1 LGFESNFYICKC
13 VNYIYKL
20 RFKKMKKLKGITW
33 NHTRGLLPMVAT
45 AQRFTELNPGI
56 EISWE
61 KRSLQEFADASIED
75 LAKRFDLL
83 VIDHPWTGFGADTKT
98 ILPLSDYFSPEYIKD
113 QEINTVGC
121 SYGSYVFDNKLWALP
136 IDAATP
142 VAAARLDIL
151 EKKGL
156 KVPQTYADLLAL
168 AKKGLVA
175 FAGIP
180 VDSLMT
186 FYSYC
191 CSLGEPPFLS
201 KEKVISTEIG
211 VKALQMH
218 RELAQLMDSANFNRN
233 PIQVYEAM
241 VNTDEIAYCP
251 FAYGY
256 SNYSRIGYSKNLLHF
271 YDLVQ
276 LNDFPMISSLGG
288 TGLAVSSFSQHI
300 PEALQYAEFTG
311 SSQVQQNIFA
321 DNGGQPGHL
330 QAWKSERINQLTH
343 DYFKNTLPALE
354 RAFLR
359 PRYSGHM
366 YFQDHAGDVVRDY
379 LLNGGNEIA
388 VLDEMNALYVKSL
401 NL

>member
-1 LGFESNFYICKC
+1 
-13 VNYIYKL
+13 
-20 RFKKMKKLKGITW
+20 MKKLKGITW

-45 AQRFTELNPGI
+45 AQRFTELNPDV

-98 ILPLSDYFSPEYIKD
+98 ILPLSDHLSSEYIKD
-113 QEINTVGC
+113 QEINTVGK
-121 SYGSYVFDNKLWALP
+121 SYGSYVFHNKLWALP

-151 EKKGL
+151 EKQGL
-156 KVPQTYADLLAL
+156 KVPQTYDDLLAL
-168 AKKGLVA
+168 AQKGLVA

-186 FYSYC
+186 FYSFC
-191 CSLGEPPFLS
+191 CSLGEDPFQS
-201 KEKVISTEIG
+201 QEKVISVETGI
-211 VKALQMH
+211 KALQMH
-218 RELAQLMDSANFNRN
+218 RELAQLMDPANFNRN

-241 VNTDEIAYCP
+241 VNSDEIAYCP

-271 YDLVQ
+271 YDLVK
-276 LNDFPMISSLGG
+276 LNEKPMISSLGG

-300 PEALQYAEFTG
+300 PEAIQYAEFTG

-330 QAWKSERINQLTH
+330 QAWKNDRINSITH

-379 LLNGGNEIA
+379 LMNGGNEEH
-388 VLDEMNALYVKSL
+388 VLQVMDALYVKSL

>member
-1 LGFESNFYICKC
+1 
-13 VNYIYKL
+13 
-20 RFKKMKKLKGITW
+20 MKKLKGITW

-45 AQRFTELNPGI
+45 AQRFTELNPDI

-98 ILPLSDYFSPEYIKD
+98 ILPLSDHLSAEYIKD
-113 QEINTVGC
+113 QEINTVGK
-121 SYGSYVFDNKLWALP
+121 SYGSYVFHNKLWALP

-151 EKKGL
+151 EKQGL
-156 KVPQTYADLLAL
+156 DVPQTYDDLLAL
-168 AKKGLVA
+168 AKKGLIA

-186 FYSYC
+186 FYSFC
-191 CSLGEPPFLS
+191 CSLGENPFQS
-201 KEKVISTEIG
+201 QEKVISVETG
-211 VKALQMH
+211 RKALQMH
-218 RELAQLMDSANFNRN
+218 RELAQLMDPANFNRN

-241 VNTDEIAYCP
+241 VNSDEIAYCP

-271 YDLVQ
+271 YDLVK
-276 LNDFPMISSLGG
+276 LNEKSMISSLGG

-300 PEALQYAEFTG
+300 PEAVKYAEFTG

-330 QAWKSERINQLTH
+330 QAWKNDRINGITH

-379 LLNGGNEIA
+379 LMNGGNEEQ
-388 VLDEMNALYVKSL
+388 VLQVMDALYVKSL

>member
-1 LGFESNFYICKC
+1 
-13 VNYIYKL
+13 
-20 RFKKMKKLKGITW
+20 MTKLKGITW

-98 ILPLSDYFSPEYIKD
+98 ILPLSDHLSAEYIKD
-113 QEINTVGC
+113 QEINTVGK
-121 SYGSYVFDNKLWALP
+121 SYGSYVFHNKLWALP

-142 VAAARLDIL
+142 VAASRLDIL
-151 EKKGL
+151 QKHGL
-156 KVPQTYADLLAL
+156 KVPQTYEDLLTL
-168 AKKGLVA
+168 AKKGMVA

-186 FYSYC
+186 FYSFC
-191 CSLGEPPFLS
+191 CSLGEDPFRS
-201 KEKVISTEIG
+201 QEKVISVETG
-211 VKALQMH
+211 KKALQMH
-218 RELAQLMDSANFNRN
+218 RELAQLMDPANFNRN

-241 VNTDEIAYCP
+241 VNSDEIAYCP

-256 SNYSRIGYSKNLLHF
+256 SNYSRTGYSKNLLHF
-271 YDLVQ
+271 YDLVK
-276 LNDFPMISSLGG
+276 LNDQPMISSLGG

-300 PEALQYAEFTG
+300 PEAIKYAEFTG

-330 QAWKSERINQLTH
+330 QAWKSERINGVTH

-379 LLNGGNEIA
+379 LMNGGDEEL
-388 VLDEMNALYVKSL
+388 VLSAMDALYIKSL

>member
-1 LGFESNFYICKC
+1 
-13 VNYIYKL
+13 
-20 RFKKMKKLKGITW
+20 MKKLKGITW

-45 AQRFTELNPGI
+45 AQRFTELNPDI

-98 ILPLSDYFSPEYIKD
+98 ILPLSDHLSSEYIKD
-113 QEINTVGC
+113 QEINTVGK
-121 SYGSYVFDNKLWALP
+121 SYGSYVFHNKLWALP

-151 EKKGL
+151 EKQGL
-156 KVPQTYADLLAL
+156 KVPQTYDDLLAL

-186 FYSYC
+186 FYSFC
-191 CSLGEPPFLS
+191 CSLGEAPFQS
-201 KEKVISTEIG
+201 QEKVISVETG
-211 VKALQMH
+211 KKALQMH
-218 RELAQLMDSANFNRN
+218 RELAQLMDSTNFNRN

-241 VNTDEIAYCP
+241 VNSDEIAYCP

-271 YDLVQ
+271 YDLVK
-276 LNDFPMISSLGG
+276 LNDKPMISSLGG

-300 PEALQYAEFTG
+300 PEAIKYAEFTG

-330 QAWKSERINQLTH
+330 QAWKNDRINGITH

-379 LLNGGNEIA
+379 LMNGGDEES
-388 VLDEMNALYVKSL
+388 VLEVMNGLYIKSL

>member
-1 LGFESNFYICKC
+1 
-13 VNYIYKL
+13 
-20 RFKKMKKLKGITW
+20 MKKLKGITW

-45 AQRFTELNPGI
+45 AQRFTELNPEI

-98 ILPLSDYFSPEYIKD
+98 ILPLSDYLSAEYIKD
-113 QEINTVGC
+113 QEINTVGK
-121 SYGSYVFDNKLWALP
+121 SYGSYVFHNKLWALP

-151 EKKGL
+151 EKQGL
-156 KVPQTYADLLAL
+156 KVPQTYNDLLAL
-168 AKKGLVA
+168 AKKGLIA

-186 FYSYC
+186 FYSFC
-191 CSLGEPPFLS
+191 CSLGEAPFQS
-201 KEKVISTEIG
+201 QEKVISVETG
-211 VKALQMH
+211 KKALQMH
-218 RELAQLMDSANFNRN
+218 RELAQLMDPANFNRN

-241 VNTDEIAYCP
+241 VNSDEIAYCP

-256 SNYSRIGYSKNLLHF
+256 SNYSRSGYSKNLLHF
-271 YDLVQ
+271 YDLVK
-276 LNDFPMISSLGG
+276 LNDKPMISSLGG

-300 PEALQYAEFTG
+300 PEAIKYAEFTG
-311 SSQVQQNIFA
+311 SSQVQQNIFS

-330 QAWKSERINQLTH
+330 QAWKNDRINAITH

-379 LLNGGNEIA
+379 LMNGG
-388 VLDEMNALYVKSL
+388 DEEAALSTMDALYIKSL

>member
-1 LGFESNFYICKC
+1 
-13 VNYIYKL
+13 
-20 RFKKMKKLKGITW
+20 MKKLKGITW

-45 AQRFTELNPGI
+45 AQRFTELYPDV

-61 KRSLQEFADASIED
+61 KRSLQEFADASIEN

-83 VIDHPWTGFGADTKT
+83 VIDHPWTGFGAATNT
-98 ILPLSDYFSPEYIKD
+98 IVPLSDHFSSEYIKD
-113 QEINTVGC
+113 QEVNTVGK
-121 SYGSYVFDNKLWALP
+121 SYESYVFNNKLWALP

-151 EKKGL
+151 ESKGL
-156 KVPQTYADLLAL
+156 KVPETYEDLLAL

-186 FYSYC
+186 FYSFC
-191 CSLGEPPFLS
+191 CSLGEAPFLS
-201 KEKVISTEIG
+201 QEKVISNETGI
-211 VKALQMH
+211 KALQMH
-218 RELAQLMDSANFNRN
+218 RELAQLMDPANFNRN

-271 YDLVQ
+271 YDLVK
-276 LNDFPMISSLGG
+276 LNDQPMISSLGG
-288 TGLAVSSFSQHI
+288 TGLAVSAFSQNL
-300 PEALQYAEFTG
+300 PEALKYAEFTG
-311 SSQVQQNIFA
+311 SSHVQQNIFA

-330 QAWKSERINQLTH
+330 QAWKSERINQITH

-366 YFQDHAGDVVRDY
+366 YFQDHAGDLVRDY
-379 LLNGGNEIA
+379 LMNGGDEVA
-388 VLDEMNALYVKSL
+388 VLEAMDALYVKSL
-401 NL
+401 NVATV

>member
-1 LGFESNFYICKC
+1 
-13 VNYIYKL
+13 
-20 RFKKMKKLKGITW
+20 MTKLKGITW

-83 VIDHPWTGFGADTKT
+83 VIDHPWTGFGAHTNA
-98 ILPLSDYFSPEYIKD
+98 ILPLSDYLSSEYIKD
-113 QEINTVGC
+113 QEINTVGR
-121 SYGSYVFDNKLWALP
+121 SYGSYVFHNKLWALP

-151 EKKGL
+151 EKQGL
-156 KVPQTYADLLAL
+156 KVPQTYDDLLAL

-186 FYSYC
+186 FYSFC
-191 CSLGEPPFLS
+191 CSLGEDPFQS
-201 KEKVISTEIG
+201 QEKVISVETG
-211 VKALQMH
+211 KKALQMH
-218 RELAQLMDSANFNRN
+218 RELAQLMDPANFNRN

-241 VNTDEIAYCP
+241 VNSDEIAYCP

-271 YDLVQ
+271 YDLVK
-276 LNDFPMISSLGG
+276 LNNKPMISSLGG

-300 PEALQYAEFTG
+300 PEAVKYAEFTG
-311 SSQVQQNIFA
+311 SSHVQQNIFA

-330 QAWKSERINQLTH
+330 QAWKSDRINQLTH

-359 PRYSGHM
+359 PRYAGHM

-379 LLNGGNEIA
+379 LMNGGNEEQILE
-388 VLDEMNALYVKSL
+388 VMNALYVKSL

>member
-1 LGFESNFYICKC
+1 
-13 VNYIYKL
+13 
-20 RFKKMKKLKGITW
+20 MKSLKGITW

-61 KRSLQEFADASIED
+61 KRSLQDFADSSIED
-75 LAKRFDLL
+75 LARRFDLL
-83 VIDHPWTGFGADTKT
+83 VIDHPWTGFGAETAA
-98 ILPLSDYFSPEYIKD
+98 ILPLSDYLSSDYIKD
-113 QEINTVGC
+113 QKLNTVGR
-121 SYGSYVFDNKLWALP
+121 SYESYVFSNKLWALP

-151 EKKGL
+151 EKQGL
-156 KVPQTYADLLAL
+156 KVPETFEDLLAL

-180 VDSLMT
+180 IDSLMS
-186 FYSYC
+186 FYMFC
-191 CSLGEPPFLS
+191 CSLGEAPFQS
-201 KEKVISTEIG
+201 QEKVITPETG
-211 VKALQMH
+211 KKALQMF
-218 RELAQLMDSANFNRN
+218 RELAQLIDPANFNRN

-241 VNTDEIAYCP
+241 VNSDQIAYCP

-256 SNYSRIGYSKNLLHF
+256 SNYSRIGYSSKLLHF
-271 YDLVQ
+271 YDLVR
-276 LNDFPMISSLGG
+276 LNDQPMISSLGG
-288 TGLAVSSFSQHI
+288 TGLAVSSFSAHI
-300 PEALQYAEFTG
+300 PEAIQYAEFTA
-311 SSQVQQNIFA
+311 SSSVQQNLFA

-366 YFQDHAGDVVRDY
+366 YFQDHAGDIVRDY
-379 LLNGGNEIA
+379 LINGGNEELILEA
-388 VLDEMNALYVKSL
+388 LNALYAKSL
-401 NL
+401 NVQTT

>member
-1 LGFESNFYICKC
+1 
-13 VNYIYKL
+13 
-20 RFKKMKKLKGITW
+20 MKKLKGITW

-98 ILPLSDYFSPEYIKD
+98 ILPLSDHLSAEYIKD
-113 QEINTVGC
+113 QEINTVGK
-121 SYGSYVFDNKLWALP
+121 SYGSYVFHNKLWALP

-151 EKKGL
+151 EKHGL
-156 KVPQTYADLLAL
+156 KVPQNYDDLLAL
-168 AKKGLVA
+168 ATKGLIA

-186 FYSYC
+186 FYSFC
-191 CSLGEPPFLS
+191 CSLGEDPFQS
-201 KEKVISTEIG
+201 QEKVISVETG
-211 VKALQMH
+211 KKALQMH
-218 RELAQLMDSANFNRN
+218 RELAQLMDPANFNRN

-241 VNTDEIAYCP
+241 VNSDEIAYCP

-271 YDLVQ
+271 YDLVK
-276 LNDFPMISSLGG
+276 LNNKPMISSLGG

-300 PEALQYAEFTG
+300 PEAIKYAEFTG

-330 QAWKSERINQLTH
+330 QAWKSDRINSVTH

-379 LLNGGNEIA
+379 LMNGGNEEQI
-388 VLDEMNALYVKSL
+388 LEIMNALYIKSL
-401 NL
+401 NLKTA

>member
-1 LGFESNFYICKC
+1 
-13 VNYIYKL
+13 
-20 RFKKMKKLKGITW
+20 MKKLKGITW

-45 AQRFTELNPGI
+45 AQRFTELNPEI

-98 ILPLSDYFSPEYIKD
+98 ILPLSDHLSSEYIKD
-113 QEINTVGC
+113 QEINTVGK
-121 SYGSYVFDNKLWALP
+121 SYGSYVFHNKLWALP

-151 EKKGL
+151 EKQGL
-156 KVPQTYADLLAL
+156 KVPQTYDDLLAL

-186 FYSYC
+186 FYSFC
-191 CSLGEPPFLS
+191 CSLCEDPFQS
-201 KEKVISTEIG
+201 QEKVISVETG
-211 VKALQMH
+211 KKALQMH
-218 RELAQLMDSANFNRN
+218 RELAQLMDPANFNRN

-241 VNTDEIAYCP
+241 VNSDEIAYCP

-256 SNYSRIGYSKNLLHF
+256 SNYSRIGYSKNLLHS
-271 YDLVQ
+271 YDLVK
-276 LNDFPMISSLGG
+276 LNDKPMISSLGG

-300 PEALQYAEFTG
+300 PEAIKYAEFTG

-330 QAWKSERINQLTH
+330 QAWKSERINGVTH

-379 LLNGGNEIA
+379 LMNGGDEEL
-388 VLDEMNALYVKSL
+388 VLSAMDALYTKSL

>member
-1 LGFESNFYICKC
+1 
-13 VNYIYKL
+13 
-20 RFKKMKKLKGITW
+20 MKKLKGITW

-45 AQRFTELNPGI
+45 AQRFTELYPDV

-83 VIDHPWTGFGADTKT
+83 VIDHPWTGFGAATNT
-98 ILPLSDYFSPEYIKD
+98 IVPLSDHFSSEYIKD
-113 QEINTVGC
+113 QEVNTVGK
-121 SYGSYVFDNKLWALP
+121 SYESYVFHNKLWALP

-151 EKKGL
+151 EKNGL
-156 KVPQTYADLLAL
+156 KVPETYEDLLAL

-180 VDSLMT
+180 VDSLMS
-186 FYSYC
+186 FYSFC
-191 CSLGEPPFLS
+191 CSLGEAPFLS
-201 KEKVISTEIG
+201 QEKVISNETGI
-211 VKALQMH
+211 KALQMH
-218 RELAQLMDSANFNRN
+218 RELAQLMDPANFNRN

-271 YDLVQ
+271 YDLVK
-276 LNDFPMISSLGG
+276 LNNQPMISSLGG
-288 TGLAVSSFSQHI
+288 TGLAVSAFSKNL
-300 PEALQYAEFTG
+300 PEALKYAEFTG
-311 SSQVQQNIFA
+311 SFHVQQNIFA

-330 QAWKSERINQLTH
+330 QAWKSDRINGITH

-366 YFQDHAGDVVRDY
+366 YFQDHAGDLVRDY
-379 LLNGGNEIA
+379 LMNGGDEVT
-388 VLDEMNALYVKSL
+388 VLEAMDALYVKSL
-401 NL
+401 NAATV

>member
-1 LGFESNFYICKC
+1 
-13 VNYIYKL
+13 
-20 RFKKMKKLKGITW
+20 MTKLKGITW

-83 VIDHPWTGFGADTKT
+83 VIDHPWTGFGAQTNA
-98 ILPLSDYFSPEYIKD
+98 ILPLSDYLSAEYIKD
-113 QEINTVGC
+113 QEINTVGK
-121 SYGSYVFDNKLWALP
+121 SYGSYVFHNKLWALP

-142 VAAARLDIL
+142 VAAARFDIL
-151 EKKGL
+151 EKQGL
-156 KVPQTYADLLAL
+156 KVPQTYEDLLAL

-180 VDSLMT
+180 VDVLMS
-186 FYSYC
+186 FYMYC
-191 CSLGEPPFLS
+191 CSLGEAPFQS
-201 KEKVISTEIG
+201 EEKVISLETG
-211 VKALQMH
+211 KKALQLF
-218 RELAQLMDSANFNRN
+218 RELAQLIDPANFNRN

-241 VNTDEIAYCP
+241 VNSDEIAYCP

-271 YDLVQ
+271 YDLVR
-276 LNDFPMISSLGG
+276 LNDQPMITSLGG

-300 PEALQYAEFTG
+300 SEAIKYAEFTG

-330 QAWKSERINQLTH
+330 QAWKSDRINALTH

-379 LLNGGNEIA
+379 LMNGGNEES
-388 VLDEMNALYVKSL
+388 VLSAMNSLYVKSL
-401 NL
+401 NLKTA

>member
-1 LGFESNFYICKC
+1 
-13 VNYIYKL
+13 
-20 RFKKMKKLKGITW
+20 MKKLKGITW

-45 AQRFTELNPGI
+45 AQRFTELNPEI

-98 ILPLSDYFSPEYIKD
+98 ILPLSDHLSSEYIKD
-113 QEINTVGC
+113 QEINTVGK
-121 SYGSYVFDNKLWALP
+121 SYGSYVFHNKLWALP

-142 VAAARLDIL
+142 IAAARLDIL
-151 EKKGL
+151 EKQGL
-156 KVPQTYADLLAL
+156 KVPQTYDDLLAL

-186 FYSYC
+186 FYSFC
-191 CSLGEPPFLS
+191 CSLGEDPFQS
-201 KEKVISTEIG
+201 QEKVISVETG
-211 VKALQMH
+211 KKALQMH
-218 RELAQLMDSANFNRN
+218 RELAQLMDPANFNRN

-241 VNTDEIAYCP
+241 VNSDEIAYCP

-256 SNYSRIGYSKNLLHF
+256 SNYSRIGYSKNLLHS
-271 YDLVQ
+271 YDLVK
-276 LNDFPMISSLGG
+276 LNDKPMISSLGG

-300 PEALQYAEFTG
+300 PEAIKYAEFTG

-330 QAWKSERINQLTH
+330 QAWKSERINGVTH

-379 LLNGGNEIA
+379 LMNGGDEEL
-388 VLDEMNALYVKSL
+388 VLSAMDALYTKSL

>member
-1 LGFESNFYICKC
+1 
-13 VNYIYKL
+13 
-20 RFKKMKKLKGITW
+20 MKRLKGITW

-45 AQRFTELNPGI
+45 AQRFTELNPEI

-75 LAKRFDLL
+75 LAKKFDLL
-83 VIDHPWTGFGADTKT
+83 VIDHPWTGFGAQTNA
-98 ILPLSDYFSPEYIKD
+98 ILPLSDYLSPDYIKD
-113 QEINTVGC
+113 QEINTVGR
-121 SYGSYVFDNKLWALP
+121 SFGSYVFSDKLWALP

-142 VAAARLDIL
+142 VASARLDIL
-151 EKKGL
+151 EKQGL

-180 VDSLMT
+180 VDVLMS
-186 FYSYC
+186 FYMFC
-191 CSLGEPPFLS
+191 CSLGEAPFQS
-201 KEKVISTEIG
+201 EEKVISVATG
-211 VKALQMH
+211 KRALQMF
-218 RELAQLMDSANFNRN
+218 RELAQLMDVANFNRN

-241 VNTDEIAYCP
+241 VNSDEIAYCP

-256 SNYSRIGYSKNLLHF
+256 SNYSRTGYSKKLLHF
-271 YDLVQ
+271 YDLVH
-276 LNDFPMISSLGG
+276 LNDQPMISSLGG
-288 TGLAVSSFSQHI
+288 TGLAVSSFSEHI
-300 PEALQYAEFTG
+300 PEAIKYAEFTA

-330 QAWKSERINQLTH
+330 QAWISERINQLTH

-379 LLNGGNEIA
+379 LMNGGNEEI
-388 VLDEMNALYVKSL
+388 VLSVLNALYAKSL
-401 NL
+401 NLQTT

>member
-1 LGFESNFYICKC
+1 
-13 VNYIYKL
+13 
-20 RFKKMKKLKGITW
+20 MKKLKGITW

-45 AQRFTELNPGI
+45 SQRFTELNPGI

-83 VIDHPWTGFGADTKT
+83 VIDHPWTGFGAATNT
-98 ILPLSDYFSPEYIKD
+98 ILPLSDYIPSEYIKD
-113 QEINTVGC
+113 QEINTVGR
-121 SYGSYVFDNKLWALP
+121 SYESYVFSDKLWALP

-142 VAAARLDIL
+142 VASARLDIL
-151 EKKGL
+151 KKQGL
-156 KVPQTYADLLAL
+156 KVPQTYDDLLAL

-180 VDSLMT
+180 VDVLMS
-186 FYSYC
+186 FYMYC
-191 CSLGEPPFLS
+191 CSLGEAPFQS
-201 KEKVISTEIG
+201 EEKVISTETG
-211 VKALQMH
+211 TKALQLF
-218 RELAQLMDSANFNRN
+218 RELAQLIDPANFNRN

-241 VNTDEIAYCP
+241 VNSDEIAYCP

-256 SNYSRIGYSKNLLHF
+256 SNYSRIGYSQNLLHF
-271 YDLVQ
+271 YDLVK
-276 LNDFPMISSLGG
+276 LNDQPMISSLGG
-288 TGLAVSSFSQHI
+288 TGLAVSSFGQHI
-300 PEALQYAEFTG
+300 PEAIKYAEFTG
-311 SSQVQQNIFA
+311 SSQVQQTIFA

-330 QAWKSERINQLTH
+330 QAWKSDRINQLTH

-366 YFQDHAGDVVRDY
+366 YFQDQAGDVVRDY
-379 LLNGGNEIA
+379 LMKGGNEKS
-388 VLDEMNALYVKSL
+388 VLSAMNELYVKSL
-401 NL
+401 KSQAK

>member
-1 LGFESNFYICKC
+1 
-13 VNYIYKL
+13 
-20 RFKKMKKLKGITW
+20 MKRLKGITW
-33 NHTRGLLPMVAT
+33 NHTRGLLPIVAT

-75 LAKRFDLL
+75 LAKKFDLL
-83 VIDHPWTGFGADTKT
+83 VIDHPWTGFGAQTKA
-98 ILPLSDYFSPEYIKD
+98 ILPLSDYLSTEYIKD
-113 QEINTVGC
+113 QEINTVGR
-121 SYGSYVFDNKLWALP
+121 SYGSYVFSNKLWALP

-142 VAAARLDIL
+142 VASARLDLL
-151 EKKGL
+151 EKNDL
-156 KVPQTYADLLAL
+156 KVPQIYNDVLAL

-180 VDSLMT
+180 VDILMS
-186 FYSYC
+186 FYMYC
-191 CSLGEPPFLS
+191 CSLGEAPFQWH
-201 KEKVISTEIG
+201 EKVISKETG
-211 VKALQMH
+211 KKALQLF
-218 RELAQLMDSANFNRN
+218 RELAQLIDPANFKRN

-241 VNTDEIAYCP
+241 VNSDEIAYCP

-256 SNYSRIGYSKNLLHF
+256 SNYSRIGYSQKLLHF

-276 LNDFPMISSLGG
+276 LNNQPMISSLGG
-288 TGLAVSSFSQHI
+288 TGLAVSSFGQHI
-300 PEALQYAEFTG
+300 PEAIKYAEFTA
-311 SSQVQQNIFA
+311 SSQVQQTIFA

-330 QAWKSERINQLTH
+330 QAWKSDRINQITH

-366 YFQDHAGDVVRDY
+366 YFQDHAGDIVRNY
-379 LLNGGNEIA
+379 LINGGNEDL
-388 VLDEMNALYVKSL
+388 VLEELNALYVKSL
-401 NL
+401 NLQTS

>member
-1 LGFESNFYICKC
+1 
-13 VNYIYKL
+13 
-20 RFKKMKKLKGITW
+20 MKKLKGITW

-45 AQRFTELNPGI
+45 SQRFSELNPGI

-61 KRSLQEFADASIED
+61 KRSLQEFADASIDD
-75 LAKRFDLL
+75 LAKRFDLM
-83 VIDHPWTGFGADTKT
+83 VIDHPWTGFGAKT
-98 ILPLSDYFSPEYIKD
+98 NAILPLSDYLSTEYIKD
-113 QEINTVGC
+113 QEINTVGH

-151 EKKGL
+151 EKQGL
-156 KVPQTYADLLAL
+156 KIPQTYEDLLAL

-180 VDSLMT
+180 VDVLMS
-186 FYSYC
+186 FYMYC
-191 CSLGEPPFLS
+191 CSLGEAPFLS
-201 KEKVISTEIG
+201 EEKVISIETG
-211 VKALQMH
+211 KKALQMF
-218 RELAQLMDSANFNRN
+218 RELAQLIDKANFNRN

-241 VNTDEIAYCP
+241 VNSDEIAYCP

-256 SNYSRIGYSKNLLHF
+256 SNYSRAGYSDKLLHF
-271 YDLVQ
+271 YDLVR
-276 LNDFPMISSLGG
+276 LNNQPMISSLGG
-288 TGLAVSSFSQHI
+288 TGLAVSSFSENI
-300 PEALQYAEFTG
+300 SEALKYAEFTA

-330 QAWKSERINQLTH
+330 QAWKNDRINSVTH
-343 DYFKNTLPALE
+343 DYFRNTLPALE

-359 PRYSGHM
+359 PRYAGHM

-379 LLNGGNEIA
+379 LMNGGDEEA
-388 VLDEMNALYVKSL
+388 VLHELDALYAKSL
-401 NL
+401 KTQVI

>member
-1 LGFESNFYICKC
+1 
-13 VNYIYKL
+13 
-20 RFKKMKKLKGITW
+20 MKKLKGITW

-45 AQRFTELNPGI
+45 AQRFTELNPDI

-98 ILPLSDYFSPEYIKD
+98 ILPLSDHLSTEYIKD
-113 QEINTVGC
+113 QEINTVGK
-121 SYGSYVFDNKLWALP
+121 SYGSYVFHNKLWALP

-151 EKKGL
+151 EKQGL
-156 KVPQTYADLLAL
+156 NVPQTYDDLLAL

-186 FYSYC
+186 FYSFC
-191 CSLGEPPFLS
+191 CSLGEDPFHS
-201 KEKVISTEIG
+201 QEKVISVETG
-211 VKALQMH
+211 KKALQMH
-218 RELAQLMDSANFNRN
+218 RELAQLMDPANFNRN

-271 YDLVQ
+271 YDLVK
-276 LNDFPMISSLGG
+276 LNNKPMISSLGG

-300 PEALQYAEFTG
+300 PEAIKYAEFTG
-311 SSQVQQNIFA
+311 SSQVQQNIFS

-330 QAWKSERINQLTH
+330 QAWKNERINSITH

-379 LLNGGNEIA
+379 LMNGG
-388 VLDEMNALYVKSL
+388 DEETALSAMDALYIKSL

>member
-1 LGFESNFYICKC
+1 
-13 VNYIYKL
+13 
-20 RFKKMKKLKGITW
+20 MKKLKGITW

-45 AQRFTELNPGI
+45 AQRFTELHPDV

-75 LAKRFDLL
+75 LAKKFDLL
-83 VIDHPWTGFGADTKT
+83 VIDHPWTGFGAATNT
-98 ILPLSDYFSPEYIKD
+98 IVPLSDHFSSEYIKD
-113 QEINTVGC
+113 QEVNTVGK
-121 SYGSYVFDNKLWALP
+121 SYESYVFDNKLWALP

-142 VAAARLDIL
+142 VAAARLDVL
-151 EKKGL
+151 ESKGL
-156 KVPQTYADLLAL
+156 EVPKTYEDLLAL

-186 FYSYC
+186 FYSFC
-191 CSLGEPPFLS
+191 CSLGEAPFIS
-201 KEKVISTEIG
+201 KDKVISEEIG
-211 VKALQMH
+211 IKALQMH
-218 RELAQLMDSANFNRN
+218 RELAQLMDPANFNRN

-241 VNTDEIAYCP
+241 VNTDAIAYCP

-256 SNYSRIGYSKNLLHF
+256 SNYSRSGYSKNLLHF
-271 YDLVQ
+271 YDLVK
-276 LNDFPMISSLGG
+276 LNGQPMISSLGG
-288 TGLAVSSFSQHI
+288 TGLAVSSFSEHLS
-300 PEALQYAEFTG
+300 EALQYAEFTG

-330 QAWKSERINQLTH
+330 QAWKSERINGITH
-343 DYFKNTLPALE
+343 DYFKNTLPSLE

-359 PRYSGHM
+359 PRYAGHM

-379 LLNGGNEIA
+379 LMKGGDEKE
-388 VLDEMNALYVKSL
+388 VLAAMDALYVESL
-401 NL
+401 KGQKV

>member
-1 LGFESNFYICKC
+1 
-13 VNYIYKL
+13 
-20 RFKKMKKLKGITW
+20 MKKLKGITW

-45 AQRFTELNPGI
+45 SQRFTELNPDV

-83 VIDHPWTGFGADTKT
+83 VIDHPWTGFGAHTNA
-98 ILPLSDYFSPEYIKD
+98 ILPLSDYLSAEYIKD
-113 QEINTVGC
+113 QEINTVGR
-121 SYGSYVFDNKLWALP
+121 SYGSYVFSNKLWALP

-142 VAAARLDIL
+142 VASARLDIL
-151 EKKGL
+151 EKQGL
-156 KVPQTYADLLAL
+156 KVPETYDDLLAL

-180 VDSLMT
+180 VDVLMS
-186 FYSYC
+186 FYMYC
-191 CSLGEPPFLS
+191 CSLGEAPFQS
-201 KEKVISTEIG
+201 EEKVISVETG
-211 VKALQMH
+211 TKALQMF
-218 RELAQLMDSANFNRN
+218 RELAQLIDPANFNRN

-241 VNTDEIAYCP
+241 VNSDEIAYCP

-256 SNYSRIGYSKNLLHF
+256 SNYSRIGYSQNLLHF
-271 YDLVQ
+271 YDLVK
-276 LNDFPMISSLGG
+276 LNDQPMISSLGG

-300 PEALQYAEFTG
+300 PEAIKYAEFTG

-330 QAWKSERINQLTH
+330 QAWKSDRINGITH

-379 LLNGGNEIA
+379 LMKGGNEES
-388 VLDEMNALYVKSL
+388 VLAELDALYVKSL
-401 NL
+401 KLQAQ

>member
-1 LGFESNFYICKC
+1 
-13 VNYIYKL
+13 
-20 RFKKMKKLKGITW
+20 MKKLKGITW

-45 AQRFTELNPGI
+45 SQRFSELNPNI

-61 KRSLQEFADASIED
+61 KRSLQEFADASIDD

-83 VIDHPWTGFGADTKT
+83 VIDHPWTGFGAQTNA
-98 ILPLSDYFSPEYIKD
+98 ILPLSDYLSMEYIKD
-113 QEINTVGC
+113 QEMNTVGR
-121 SYGSYVFDNKLWALP
+121 SYGSYVFHNKLWALP

-142 VAAARLDIL
+142 VASARLDLL
-151 EKKGL
+151 EKNGL
-156 KVPQTYADLLAL
+156 KVPQKYNDVLAL

-180 VDSLMT
+180 VDVLMS
-186 FYSYC
+186 FYMYC
-191 CSLGEPPFLS
+191 CSLGENPFQSQEIVIS
-201 KEKVISTEIG
+201 KETGK
-211 VKALQMH
+211 KALQLF
-218 RELAQLMDSANFNRN
+218 RELAQLIDPANFNRN

-241 VNTDEIAYCP
+241 VNSDEIAYCP

-256 SNYSRIGYSKNLLHF
+256 SNYSRIGYSQKLLHF

-276 LNDFPMISSLGG
+276 LNNQPMISSLGG

-300 PEALQYAEFTG
+300 PEAIKYAEFTG
-311 SSQVQQNIFA
+311 SSQVQQTIFA

-330 QAWKSERINQLTH
+330 QAWKSDRINQLTH

-366 YFQDHAGDVVRDY
+366 YFQDHAGDVVRNY
-379 LLNGGNEIA
+379 LINGGNEDA
-388 VLDEMNALYVKSL
+388 VLDELNALYIKSL
-401 NL
+401 NLKTA

>member
-1 LGFESNFYICKC
+1 
-13 VNYIYKL
+13 
-20 RFKKMKKLKGITW
+20 MKKLKGITW

-45 AQRFTELNPGI
+45 SQRFTELNPGI

-83 VIDHPWTGFGADTKT
+83 VIDHPWTGFGAHTNA
-98 ILPLSDYFSPEYIKD
+98 ILPLSNYLSAEYIKD
-113 QEINTVGC
+113 QEINTVGR
-121 SYGSYVFDNKLWALP
+121 SYGSYVFSNKLWALP

-142 VAAARLDIL
+142 VASARLDIL
-151 EKKGL
+151 EKQGL
-156 KVPQTYADLLAL
+156 KVPETYDDLLAL

-180 VDSLMT
+180 VDVLMS
-186 FYSYC
+186 FYMYC
-191 CSLGEPPFLS
+191 CSLGEAPFQS
-201 KEKVISTEIG
+201 KEKVISVETG
-211 VKALQMH
+211 TKAL
-218 RELAQLMDSANFNRN
+218 RLFKELAQLIDPVNFNRN

-256 SNYSRIGYSKNLLHF
+256 SNYSRTGYSKNLLHF
-271 YDLVQ
+271 YDLVK
-276 LNDFPMISSLGG
+276 LNDQPMISSLGG

-300 PEALQYAEFTG
+300 PEAIKYAEFTG

-330 QAWKSERINQLTH
+330 QAWKSDRINGITH

-379 LLNGGNEIA
+379 LMNGGNEEA
-388 VLDEMNALYVKSL
+388 VLAEMDALYVKSL
-401 NL
+401 NLQAQ

>member
-1 LGFESNFYICKC
+1 
-13 VNYIYKL
+13 
-20 RFKKMKKLKGITW
+20 MKKLKGITW

-45 AQRFTELNPGI
+45 AQRFTELNPDI

-98 ILPLSDYFSPEYIKD
+98 ILPLSDYLSAEYIKD
-113 QEINTVGC
+113 QETNTVGK
-121 SYGSYVFDNKLWALP
+121 SYGSYVFHNKLWALP

-151 EKKGL
+151 EKQGL
-156 KVPQTYADLLAL
+156 KVPQTYDDLLAL
-168 AKKGLVA
+168 AKKGLIA

-186 FYSYC
+186 FYSFC
-191 CSLGEPPFLS
+191 CSLGEDPFQS
-201 KEKVISTEIG
+201 QEKVISVETG
-211 VKALQMH
+211 KKALQMH
-218 RELAQLMDSANFNRN
+218 RELAQLMNPTNFNRN

-241 VNTDEIAYCP
+241 VNSDEIAYCP

-256 SNYSRIGYSKNLLHF
+256 SNYSRSGYSKNLLHF
-271 YDLVQ
+271 YDLVK
-276 LNDFPMISSLGG
+276 LNDKPMISSLGG

-300 PEALQYAEFTG
+300 PEAMKYAEFTG
-311 SSQVQQNIFA
+311 SSQVQQNIFS

-330 QAWKSERINQLTH
+330 QAWKNDRINGVTH

-379 LLNGGNEIA
+379 LMNGG
-388 VLDEMNALYVKSL
+388 DEEAALSAMDTLYIKSL

>member
-1 LGFESNFYICKC
+1 
-13 VNYIYKL
+13 
-20 RFKKMKKLKGITW
+20 MKKLKGITW

-45 AQRFTELNPGI
+45 AQRFTELYPDV

-83 VIDHPWTGFGADTKT
+83 VIDHPWTGFGAATNT
-98 ILPLSDYFSPEYIKD
+98 IVPLSDHFSSEYIKD
-113 QEINTVGC
+113 QEVNTVGK
-121 SYGSYVFDNKLWALP
+121 SYESYVFNNKLWALP

-151 EKKGL
+151 EKNGL
-156 KVPQTYADLLAL
+156 KVPETFEDLLAL

-186 FYSYC
+186 FYSFC
-191 CSLGEPPFLS
+191 CSLGEAPFQS
-201 KEKVISTEIG
+201 QQKVISEETGI
-211 VKALQMH
+211 KALQMH
-218 RELAQLMDSANFNRN
+218 RELAQLMDPANFNRN

-271 YDLVQ
+271 YDLVK
-276 LNDFPMISSLGG
+276 LNDQPMISSLGG
-288 TGLAVSSFSQHI
+288 TGLAVSAFSENL
-300 PEALQYAEFTG
+300 PEALKYAEFTG

-330 QAWKSERINQLTH
+330 QAWKSDRINEITH

-379 LLNGGNEIA
+379 LMNGGDEKE
-388 VLDEMNALYVKSL
+388 VLAAMDALYVKSL
-401 NL
+401 NPATV

>member
-1 LGFESNFYICKC
+1 
-13 VNYIYKL
+13 
-20 RFKKMKKLKGITW
+20 MKKLKGITW

-75 LAKRFDLL
+75 LAKKFDLL

-98 ILPLSDYFSPEYIKD
+98 ILPLSDHLSAEYIKD
-113 QEINTVGC
+113 QEINTVGK
-121 SYGSYVFDNKLWALP
+121 SYGSYVFHNKLWALP

-151 EKKGL
+151 EKQGL
-156 KVPQTYADLLAL
+156 KVPQTYNDLLAL
-168 AKKGLVA
+168 AKKELVA

-180 VDSLMT
+180 VDSLMS
-186 FYSYC
+186 FYSFC
-191 CSLGEPPFLS
+191 CSLGEDPFQS
-201 KEKVISTEIG
+201 QEKVISVETG
-211 VKALQMH
+211 KKALQMF
-218 RELAQLMDSANFNRN
+218 RELAQLIDLANFNRN

-241 VNTDEIAYCP
+241 VNSDEIAYCP

-271 YDLVQ
+271 YDLVK
-276 LNDFPMISSLGG
+276 LNEKPMVSSLGG
-288 TGLAVSSFSQHI
+288 TGLAVSSLSEHI
-300 PEALQYAEFTG
+300 PEAIKYAEFTG

-330 QAWKSERINQLTH
+330 QAWKNDRINGITH

-379 LLNGGNEIA
+379 LMNGGNEEQILE
-388 VLDEMNALYVKSL
+388 VMNALYAKSL
-401 NL
+401 NLKTA

>member
-1 LGFESNFYICKC
+1 MTI
-13 VNYIYKL
+13 
-20 RFKKMKKLKGITW
+20 LKGITW

-45 AQRFTELNPGI
+45 AQRFTELHPNI
-56 EISWE
+56 EITWE

-83 VIDHPWTGFGADTKT
+83 VIDHPWTGFGAHTNA
-98 ILPLSDYFSPEYIKD
+98 ILPLSDHLSAEYIKD
-113 QEINTVGC
+113 QELNTVGR
-121 SYGSYVFDNKLWALP
+121 SYESYVFSNKLWALP

-156 KVPQTYADLLAL
+156 KVPQTYDDLLAL

-180 VDSLMT
+180 VDVLMS
-186 FYSYC
+186 FYQYC
-191 CSLGEPPFLS
+191 CSLGEAPFKS
-201 KEKVISTEIG
+201 EEKVISAETG
-211 VKALQMH
+211 KKALQMF
-218 RELAQLMDSANFNRN
+218 RELAQLIDPANFNRN

-241 VNTDEIAYCP
+241 VNSDAIAYCP

-256 SNYSRIGYSKNLLHF
+256 SNYSRTGYSKNLLHF
-271 YDLVQ
+271 YDLVR
-276 LNDFPMISSLGG
+276 LNNNPMISSLGG
-288 TGLAVSSFSQHI
+288 TGLAVSSFSKNI
-300 PEALQYAEFTG
+300 PEAIQYAEFTG
-311 SSQVQQNIFA
+311 SSNVQQNIFA

-330 QAWKSERINQLTH
+330 QAWKSDRINALTH

-359 PRYSGHM
+359 PRYAGHM

-379 LLNGGNEIA
+379 LMNGGDEEL
-388 VLDEMNALYVKSL
+388 VLEVLNSLYAKSI
-401 NL
+401 NLQTT